1 MSLLVLVPAT
11 STSFRRGDDE
21 RHVIN
26 EREVNYCP
34 TGKKERHVYNI
45 SNKKIK
51 RKNLRRRKFKQVSYM
66 AYSAQTYRG
75 SPVVW

>member
-1 MSLLVLVPAT
+1 MSLLVLVQAT

-21 RHVIN
+21 HHVLN
-26 EREVNYCP
+26 KRKVNYCP
-34 TGKKERHVYNI
+34 TGKKERHIYHI

-66 AYSAQTYRG
+66 AYSAQTYKGR
-75 SPVVW
+75 PVVW